1 MARNAAE
8 QTQKSQLLPLGDATV
23 YLMETWISPYST
35 AFRGILS
42 YLIYF
47 TFYELMLYD

>member
-8 QTQKSQLLPLGDATV
+8 QTQKIAVIDATV

>member
-1 MARNAAE
+1 MARNKRK
-8 QTQKSQLLPLGDATV
+8 KSQLLPLGDATV

-35 AFRGILS
+35 EFREILS

>member
-8 QTQKSQLLPLGDATV
+8 QSQLLPLGDATV